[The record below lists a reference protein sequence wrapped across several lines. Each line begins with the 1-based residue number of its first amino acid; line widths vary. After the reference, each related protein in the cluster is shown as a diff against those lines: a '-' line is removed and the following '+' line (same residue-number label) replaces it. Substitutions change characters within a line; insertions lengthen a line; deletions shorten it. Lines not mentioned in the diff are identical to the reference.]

1 MGPGDAVAYLNS
13 ALKFRTDISVIG
25 IAGPGDALCD
35 PGRTL
40 ATIRAVRDL
49 YPDMLFCLSTN
60 GLNLPE
66 HVASLA
72 EAGVTHVTVTVNAID
87 PAVGEKIYAWVSK
100 EGTTFRGRE
109 AAALLISRQ
118 MDAIRSLKAKGIV
131 VKINSVILPG
141 INEDHLPEIARKV
154 AALGADVLNCL
165 PAIPVAGTPFAALGT
180 PSSAGMSRIRR
191 SASVHM
197 PLMNH
202 CRRCRADASGMLEEN
217 CVEPKIPEN
226 DTISGFRRTEP
237 GPSCISCK
245 NTLTT
250 A

>member
-1 MGPGDAVAYLNS
+1 MGPGDAVEYLNS
-13 ALKFRTDISVIG
+13 ILKSRSDISVIG

-40 ATIRAVRDL
+40 ATIRAVRDF

-87 PAVGEKIYAWVSK
+87 PAVGEKIYSWVSK
-100 EGTTFRGRE
+100 DGTTYRGRE
-109 AAALLISRQ
+109 AADLLISRQ
-118 MDAIRSLKAKGIV
+118 MDAIRSLKSKGIV

-141 INEDHLPEIARKV
+141 INEDHIPEIARVV
-154 AALGADVLNCL
+154 ASLGADVLNCV
-165 PAIPVAGTPFAALGT
+165 PVIPVAETPFAALGA
-180 PSSAGMSRIRR
+180 PSSDDMSRIRR
-191 SASVHM
+191 SASLHM

-202 CRRCRADASGMLEEN
+202 CRRCRADAFGMLEEN
-217 CVEPKIPEN
+217 FVEPGIHDHE
-226 DTISGFRRTEP
+226 TISRLRRTEP
-237 GPSCISCK
+237 VPACISCK
-245 NTLTT
+245 TY
-250 A
+250 